1 MKAVGQGYGKKKVTE
16 ARKKTAVDRSPL
28 GQLKALPQPVGING
42 GSYTYW
48 VDVTKSPLTFTASD
62 GSELGDDCRSLED
75 ITKWMEKWAAQL
87 WTEFLDGQEDIDLL
101 REEGIIRVKKG
112 RTDQEDHETHMRG

>member
-1 MKAVGQGYGKKKVTE
+1 MLIKELLDLRE
-16 ARKKTAVDRSPL
+16 ARKKAATVDHSPL

-42 GSYTYW
+42 GGYTYW
-48 VDVTKSPLTFTASD
+48 VDVTKTPLEFIASD
-62 GSELGDDCRSLED
+62 GSELGDECRSLED
-75 ITKWMEKWAAQL
+75 ITKWMEKWAADI
-87 WTEFLDGQEDIDLL
+87 WKEFLAGDEDLDLL